1 MYAIKL
7 ASLAGYKVVTVASKH
22 NWDLVKSLGASTV
35 FDYKDSDVIKHVK
48 QWANDQGLGPIK
60 KGLDTISENGSIEK
74 CTDILS
80 DGAGELV
87 VLRTCLPSFVHN
99 GC

>member
-1 MYAIKL
+1 MYSTRL

-22 NWDLVKSLGASTV
+22 NWDLAKSLGASAV
-35 FDYKDSDVIKHVK
+35 FDYKDPEVIKHVK

-60 KGLDTISENGSIEK
+60 KGIDTISDHGSVEK
-74 CTDILS
+74 CIDILS

-87 VLRTCLPSFVHN
+87 TLCTCSSHSWY
-99 GC
+99 